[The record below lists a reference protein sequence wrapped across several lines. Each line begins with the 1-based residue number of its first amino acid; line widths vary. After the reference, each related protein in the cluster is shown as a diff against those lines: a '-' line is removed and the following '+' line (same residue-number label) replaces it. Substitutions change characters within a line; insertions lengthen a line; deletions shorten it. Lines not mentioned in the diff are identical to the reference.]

1 MLRDVLKSG
10 DFYISGLFVAV
21 LTAETAFMGYD
32 LAMQSAFFVER
43 ACGVRY
49 FCLGELGKLQGDGV
63 ARWLYVTIVYSR
75 KSR

>member
-43 ACGVRY
+43 ACGVR
-49 FCLGELGKLQGDGV
+49 
-63 ARWLYVTIVYSR
+63 
-75 KSR
+75 